1 MYYYFVE
8 EKIKE
13 AIDKGDFDNLPGMGK
28 PLDYSDDLPG
38 LSPEL
43 KMGYRML
50 KNGGYLS
57 EQKDKK
63 FSAITFDDLIKTA
76 TDGLDK
82 GDFQKRKN
90 FDELVAEKKLRTNP
104 KFIEYANKIYQKLFK

>member
-8 EKIKE
+8 EKIKK
-13 AIDKGDFDNLPGMGK
+13 AIDNGDFDDLPGMGE

-50 KNGGYLS
+50 KNAGYLS
-57 EQKDKK
+57 EQKNKK
-63 FSAITFDDLIKTA
+63 NSAITFEDLLNTA
-76 TDGLDK
+76 TEGLDK
-82 GDFQKRKN
+82 GDYQKRIE
-90 FDELVAEKKLRTNP
+90 FDELVVDRKLRSNS
-104 KFIEYANKIYQKLFK
+104 KFIEYTNKIYNKLFN

>member
-8 EKIKE
+8 EKIKKAVDNGE
-13 AIDKGDFDNLPGMGK
+13 FDDLPGMGK

-50 KNGGYLS
+50 KNAGYLS
-57 EQKDKK
+57 EEKSKK
-63 FSAITFDDLIKTA
+63 NSAITFEDLISTA

-82 GDFQKRKN
+82 GDYQKRMK
-90 FDELVAEKKLRTNP
+90 FDEFVVKRKLRSNI